1 MRHSD
6 CIQKCENLSVE
17 MFEKGKIKSVI
28 LDFDGVIVESN
39 GIKDKV
45 FRQIFSLFPEHSDDF
60 WEYHQKHISVSRF
73 AKFDYVLEKIGKPG
87 NDVLKSE
94 LLRAFSKE
102 TLVQMKCVP
111 FVTGAIEFLE
121 KFANR
126 IPLYLASVTP
136 IEDLMAILDN
146 LQVRSLF
153 TEVYGCPPWN
163 KPDAIRDILKN
174 ENIEPINAVL
184 IGDSYGDQRA
194 AAETGIHFIGRNSG
208 LGFENPQPKII
219 ISDLSILATILQ
231 ID

>member
-6 CIQKCENLSVE
+6 YMQKCENPLVE

-45 FRQIFSLFPEHSDDF
+45 FKQIFSLFPEHSDDF
-60 WEYHQKHISVSRF
+60 WAYHKKHISVSRF
-73 AKFDYVLEKIGKPG
+73 EKFDYVLEKIGKPG
-87 NDVLKSE
+87 NDVFKNE
-94 LLRAFSKE
+94 LLQAFSKE
-102 TLVQMKCVP
+102 ALAHMKSVP
-111 FVTGAIEFLE
+111 FVTGAKEFLE

-126 IPLYLASVTP
+126 IPIYLASVTP
-136 IEDLMAILDN
+136 IKDLMVILDN
-146 LQVRSLF
+146 LNIRSLF
-153 TEVYGCPPWN
+153 TDVYGCPPWN
-163 KPDAIRDILKN
+163 KPDAIRDILKQ
-174 ENIEPINAVL
+174 EKIEPVNAVL

-208 LGFENPQPKII
+208 LGFEDPQPKMII
-219 ISDLSILATILQ
+219 ADLSVLATILQ